1 MKAGMQK
8 KVKKYGSVLKACRMQ
23 ETKGTAVLLFLAIY
37 FMVCGALIGGI
48 GFIEP
53 DDLIVWCI
61 VSAFMIGIGVLMLL
75 IRAAVRGSRARHY
88 LIYYQKQTGYS
99 EGELQEAD
107 RELMGYSA
115 VKLGEVL
122 RGLSRKPALMY
133 IITGHYILAVGSM
146 KGAQLRK
153 LEDIVASFH
162 SCQLPYGVFGMQY
175 EGFFIISKQDIY
187 KKPIKNHATKK
198 WYGGFSSGMVSLA
211 GDWDRFSAE
220 MQEEIRKRAPH
231 IIPFQNIV
239 VNGIQYNLISM
250 ENWQEDWRRI
260 QYGQ

>member
-1 MKAGMQK
+1 MRAEMKAGMQK

-107 RELMGYSA
+107 RELMGYSCG
-115 VKLGEVL
+115 K
-122 RGLSRKPALMY
+122 
-133 IITGHYILAVGSM
+133 TG
-146 KGAQLRK
+146 
-153 LEDIVASFH
+153 
-162 SCQLPYGVFGMQY
+162 
-175 EGFFIISKQDIY
+175 
-187 KKPIKNHATKK
+187 
-198 WYGGFSSGMVSLA
+198 
-211 GDWDRFSAE
+211 
-220 MQEEIRKRAPH
+220 
-231 IIPFQNIV
+231 
-239 VNGIQYNLISM
+239 
-250 ENWQEDWRRI
+250 
-260 QYGQ
+260 